1 MLSAA
6 DLAIYRA
13 AHIDAM
19 HDTCYVLAHST
30 TRGATGE
37 AVDVWTAGSAV
48 VCGLEE
54 TNGTKRYRTEATEL
68 PIDAT
73 IRLALTVTVG
83 AQDRIQLLTHYGE
96 TLSAPITYNVIG
108 EPKRGPSAQVVD
120 CRRVAL

>member
-1 MLSAA
+1 MLNAA

-30 TRGATGE
+30 TRSATGE

-48 VCGLEE
+48 VCGVEE

-83 AQDRIQLLTHYGE
+83 VQDRIQVTKHYDE
-96 TLSAPITYNVIG
+96 TLSAAITYNVIG
-108 EPKRGPSAQVVD
+108 EAKRGPSAQVVE
-120 CRRVAL
+120 CRMVTL